1 MPYFFLQT
9 KMSMLSNSFW
19 QLVIFRFVVII
30 ILSTLSIA
38 GWMLDYPVS
47 SWDTVVFVLLVLLT
61 TNLVLFFLPDRLQ
74 TSQGMLALGC
84 TLDFLAIFG
93 LLWLSGGVSN
103 GFIALLLLPV
113 AVTAVLLP
121 AWVSYI
127 YSLAAIGWL
136 LWTVTLAG

>member
-1 MPYFFLQT
+1 MGYSSVCSACF
-9 KMSMLSNSFW
+9 
-19 QLVIFRFVVII
+19 
-30 ILSTLSIA
+30 A
-38 GWMLDYPVS
+38 DYQSGSV
-47 SWDTVVFVLLVLLT
+47 
-61 TNLVLFFLPDRLQ
+61 FLPDRLQ

>member
-103 GFIALLLLPV
+103 GFIALLL
-113 AVTAVLLP
+113 
-121 AWVSYI
+121 
-127 YSLAAIGWL
+127 
-136 LWTVTLAG
+136 